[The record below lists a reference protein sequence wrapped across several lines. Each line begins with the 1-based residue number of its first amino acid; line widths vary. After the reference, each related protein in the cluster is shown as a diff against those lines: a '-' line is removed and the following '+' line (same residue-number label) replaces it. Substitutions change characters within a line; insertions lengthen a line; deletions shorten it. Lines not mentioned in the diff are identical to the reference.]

1 MKLITELFDDV
12 EILAESTDSGA
23 KKYTI
28 SGIFAQA
35 ETLNRNQRV
44 YPKEI
49 LEREINSH
57 INEKVLDRRAYGE
70 LNHPAH
76 FQVNPD
82 RISHRITEL
91 RFDGNNV
98 WGKANILDNACGKI
112 LESII
117 KDGGKF
123 GMSTRAIGSIK
134 KNSKGL
140 NEVQQ
145 DLKLSCVDAVIDP
158 SGIDCWV
165 DGILE
170 SKEFVYVDGIITES
184 TIENYQKTIKKLTT
198 KELNEV
204 KLNLFDDFINKLKNK

>member
-1 MKLITELFDDV
+1 MKLITELYDDV
-12 EILAESTDSGA
+12 EIISESSEQGT
-23 KKYTI
+23 KRYTI

-35 ETLNRNQRV
+35 EKLNRNQRV
-44 YPKEI
+44 YPREI
-49 LEREINSH
+49 LEREINNH
-57 INEKVLDRRAYGE
+57 INEKVTQKLAYGE
-70 LNHPAH
+70 LSHPNT
-76 FQVNPD
+76 FQINPD

-91 RFDGNNV
+91 KFDGNDV
-98 WGKANILDNACGKI
+98 YGKANILDNPCGKI

-140 NEVQQ
+140 NEVQS

-165 DGILE
+165 QGIYE
-170 SKEFVYVDGIITES
+170 GAEWVYVDGVLTEQIIVPFKDS
-184 TIENYQKTIKKLTT
+184 IKKMST
-198 KELNEV
+198 KELNEN
-204 KLNLFDDFINKLKNK
+204 KLRMFNEFINSLRNK

>member
-1 MKLITELFDDV
+1 MKLITELFDEV
-12 EILAESTDSGA
+12 EILTEATETG
-23 KKYTI
+23 KKYTV

-35 ETLNRNQRV
+35 ETLNRNKRI

-49 LEREINSH
+49 LEREILNH
-57 INEKVLDRRAYGE
+57 VNEKVAQRSGYGE
-70 LNHPAH
+70 LNHPQH

-91 RFDGNNV
+91 RFDGNDV
-98 WGKANILDNACGKI
+98 YGKANILDNNCGKI

-123 GMSTRAIGSIK
+123 GMSTRAVGTVK
-134 KNSKGL
+134 RNSKGL

-145 DLKLSCVDAVIDP
+145 DLRLSCIDAVIDP

-170 SKEFVYVDGIITES
+170 SKEFVYVDGIITECV
-184 TIENYQKTIKKLTT
+184 IENFQQTIKKMPV
-198 KELNEV
+198 KELNER
-204 KLNLFDDFINKLKNK
+204 KLSLFTEFMNTLKNK